1 MIQRIQSIFLLLA
14 ALAFLSLF
22 KFPFAVSDMANSG
35 YLADKDFDIY
45 DNPALLLL
53 AGLGALIALV
63 AIFLYKNR
71 PLQIRLSYLTI
82 IMGVLI
88 LIVAS
93 VLFYNEAT
101 AIYEKAKI
109 DDRIGLYLP
118 ILGFVFGFIAAR
130 FIRKDEKLVRSM
142 DRLR

>member
-1 MIQRIQSIFLLLA
+1 MIQRIQSIFLLLS
-14 ALAFLSLF
+14 ALAFLALF
-22 KFPFAVSDMANSG
+22 QFPFAVSDIANTG
-35 YLADKDFDIY
+35 FLADKDFDVY
-45 DNPALLLL
+45 DHPALLIL
-53 AGLGALIALV
+53 AGLGALIALI

-71 PLQIRLSYLTI
+71 PLQIRLSYLVI

-93 VLFYNEAT
+93 VLFYNEAA

-109 DDRIGLYLP
+109 DDHIGLYMPILSL
-118 ILGFVFGFIAAR
+118 ILGFVAAK